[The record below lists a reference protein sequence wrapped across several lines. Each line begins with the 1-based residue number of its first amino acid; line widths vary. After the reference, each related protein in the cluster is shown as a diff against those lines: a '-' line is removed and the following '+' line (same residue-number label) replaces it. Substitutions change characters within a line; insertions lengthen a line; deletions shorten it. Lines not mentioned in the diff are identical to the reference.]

1 MEQLQEI
8 YCRYTEA
15 AAAAKKAA
23 GPLAGIF
30 GMGGGAKDHPCH
42 REFFEAVHSW
52 VETFLA
58 ADPEEETVLDAVRLI
73 LIAAAAHKHEP
84 TFMHCLAAQGHTRE
98 LIGRLSPAHCDE
110 LRQEYETL
118 YPENTRLPV
127 NQQIYELLCSG
138 AGCKP
143 KKKGILAFLHK

>member
-1 MEQLQEI
+1 MEQLQDI

-52 VETFLA
+52 VEAFLA
-58 ADPEEETVLDAVRLI
+58 ADPEEEAALDAVRLI
-73 LIAAAAHKHEP
+73 LIAAAAHKNEP
-84 TFMHCLAAQGHTRE
+84 TYMHCLAAQGHTRE
-98 LIGRLSPAHCDE
+98 LIGRLSPEHCDE
-110 LRQEYETL
+110 LRREYESL
-118 YPENTRLPV
+118 YPENARLPV
-127 NQQIYELLCSG
+127 NQQIYELLCHG

-143 KKKGILAFLHK
+143 QKKGLFAFLHK

>member
-30 GMGGGAKDHPCH
+30 GTGSGPKDHPCH
-42 REFFEAVHSW
+42 REFFEAVHGW
-52 VETFLA
+52 VENFCTTE
-58 ADPEEETVLDAVRLI
+58 PEEEAIAEAVRFI
-73 LIAAAAHKHEP
+73 LVAAAAHKNEP
-84 TFMHCLAAQGHTRE
+84 TYMHCLAAQGHTRD
-98 LIGRLSPAHCDE
+98 LIGHLSAEQCNA
-110 LRQEYETL
+110 LREEYEDL
-118 YPENTRLPV
+118 YPDAIRLPV
-127 NQQIYELLCSG
+127 NQQIYELLCQG

-143 KKKGILAFLHK
+143 KKKGLFSFLRK